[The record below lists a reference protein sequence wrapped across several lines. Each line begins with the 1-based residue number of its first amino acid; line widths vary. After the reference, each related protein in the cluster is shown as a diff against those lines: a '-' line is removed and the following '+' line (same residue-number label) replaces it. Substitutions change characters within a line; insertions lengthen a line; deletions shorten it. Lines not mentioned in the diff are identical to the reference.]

1 MRRRVA
7 RLRIFLSY
15 RRTDTGGHAGR
26 LYDALSARFG
36 AEQVFMD
43 VDTILIGVDFTEA
56 VREAVAKCDVFLAL
70 IGKQWL
76 SSDDGTGPRAGRLPP
91 SRGGSRV
98 ETPHSRGPHLGAG
111 QRDAASERAAGFHR

>member
-1 MRRRVA
+1 MRRRVG

-76 SSDDGTGPRAGRLPP
+76 SSDDGTGQRRIDVPDDYL
-91 SRGGSRV
+91 RV
-98 ETPHSRGPHLGAG
+98 EVEAALKRG
-111 QRDAASERAAGFHR
+111 